1 MRQERVPF
9 SVTTRIHSFGHA
21 LRGLRFLLQSQ
32 PNAWIHLLATVCI
45 IAAGV
50 FVRLAGFEWCLILL
64 AMTVVWVTESFNTAV
79 ECLVDLV
86 SPEIQPLAGRAKD
99 VAAGAVLLGAI
110 GASLVGV
117 FVFLPHVLSLLSYSA

>member
-1 MRQERVPF
+1 MRHERVPF

-21 LRGLRFLLQSQ
+21 FRGLRFLLQSQ
-32 PNAWIHLLATVCI
+32 PNAWIHLLATVCV
-45 IAAGV
+45 IAAGA

-64 AMTVVWVTESFNTAV
+64 AMTVVWVTESFNTAI